1 MALRLPGQSHQPAGP
16 HAPGPS
22 PPGPSTGR
30 GRSSGPPLPLH
41 RAGARAA
48 PSAAQGPPL
57 GGDQPVAPRQSL
69 VRETVASASACAREP
84 HAEAFSRS
92 CALRV
97 L

>member
-1 MALRLPGQSHQPAGP
+1 MALRLCGLSHQPARQ
-16 HAPGPS
+16 HDPGPS
-22 PPGPSTGR
+22 RPGPSTGR
-30 GRSSGPPLPLH
+30 GRSSGLPLLPH

-57 GGDQPVAPRQSL
+57 GGHQPVGPRQCP
-69 VRETVASASACAREP
+69 VWAAVASACARER

-92 CALRV
+92 CALRG